1 MRLTFSVISFL
12 LYPARPGSERPLQPP
27 AAASGVLP
35 PPRAWMLVG
44 VLLSCLCAI
53 AGIAS
58 AAQSRPPPAAGIAA
72 QAADAPPPPP
82 PTPDGARDYVSRL
95 SDEQVRG
102 VLIQRLDAEAAA
114 RSAREAPREPL
125 LRVAGRT
132 AKALWTEIVENVVR
146 LPAVPTVVAASFE
159 TFLDGR
165 PAVSGARFL
174 ISLAAAVAAGLAAAW
189 VVNGY
194 VRKAARPASLMQSVH
209 ILMSRLLLQLGGLA
223 AFFAVAMLSAFLLLG
238 SPPGDFFSA
247 NLVIGSVS
255 LIWLVWVIARF
266 LFAPR
271 RADLRLFPLDDASAR
286 FLMNRTVLIAAI
298 LVAGH
303 GLFRWTSQFGFAQ
316 VRTGIAFWS
325 ITLAYALAGSTIWSA
340 RRALSRM
347 LIDTR
352 GEETAAWRQV
362 ARLWPGLAV
371 AVIAVQ
377 WLVAAV
383 LVATGHVEQVSLAAL
398 HLTLAL
404 VLLLP
409 AIELGIRPL
418 VRGLLPANP
427 LLSQALQSAH
437 LQTQRGLVRILRTL
451 AALAVFVV
459 LIRLWDI
466 DLLRIA
472 ERGVGERVAGAL
484 FEIVL
489 LVLLAY
495 GASEAVRIWIE
506 RQLAI
511 ERARIK
517 IEQSDE
523 HGELEGGR
531 EGSRIL
537 TLFPLLRWSAQIFI
551 LVFAALAILGAL
563 GINTGP
569 LLAGAGIVGIALG
582 FGSQALVR
590 DIISGIFFLADD
602 AFRRGE
608 YVEVGDVKGTVESIS
623 IRSMQ
628 LRHQNGPLNTIPFG
642 EIKHLKN
649 YSRDWVIMKLP
660 LRLTFDTDVDKVRRL
675 IKALGT
681 KLLQDPEIGP
691 KFLQPLKSQ
700 GVIEMDDS
708 AMIVR
713 VKFMTKPGNQWP
725 VRSRVYAE
733 IRALFER
740 EGIGFASREV
750 RVRVT
755 DSGRELGP
763 GERDAVG
770 AAAIASGTG

>member
-1 MRLTFSVISFL
+1 MRLTSSVISSALSSL
-12 LYPARPGSERPLQPP
+12 LHLARPGGARPVRPP
-27 AAASGVLP
+27 AA
-35 PPRAWMLVG
+35 RAWMSAG
-44 VLLSCLCAI
+44 VLLTCLCGIAGSATAAGSTPPLAAAI
-53 AGIAS
+53 AA
-58 AAQSRPPPAAGIAA
+58 PAATDDLA
-72 QAADAPPPPP
+72 QPA
-82 PTPDGARDYVSRL
+82 TPDGTRDYVSRL
-95 SDEQVRG
+95 SDEQVRRL
-102 VLIQRLDAEAAA
+102 LIQRLDAEAAA
-114 RSAREAPREPL
+114 RSARLTPREPL
-125 LRVAGRT
+125 LSVAGRT
-132 AKALWTEIVENVVR
+132 AVALWTEIVDNIVR
-146 LPAVPTVVAASFE
+146 LPAVPNVLAESFKR
-159 TFLDGR
+159 FLDGR
-165 PAVSGARFL
+165 PAVSSLRFL
-174 ISLAAAVAAGLAAAW
+174 ASLAAALVAGLAAAW
-189 VVNGY
+189 ATGGPL
-194 VRKAARPASLMQSVH
+194 RKASAGLGRAQSVK
-209 ILMSRLLLQLGGLA
+209 RLPPSLVLQLARLA
-223 AFFAVAMLSAFLLLG
+223 AFAATAMLLAFLLLG

-247 NLVIGSVS
+247 SLVIGSLSAV
-255 LIWLVWVIARF
+255 WLVWAIAHV

-271 RADLRLFPLDDASAR
+271 RADLRLFALDDASAR

-298 LVAGH
+298 LAAGH
-303 GLFRWTSQFGFAQ
+303 VLYRWTSQFGFAQ
-316 VRTGIAFWS
+316 SPTGIAFWS
-325 ITLAYALAGSTIWSA
+325 ITLAYALAAATIWSA
-340 RRALSRM
+340 RRALSSM

-352 GEETAAWRQV
+352 GEETRAWRQV

-371 AVIAVQ
+371 TVIAVQ

-383 LVATGHVEQVSLAAL
+383 LVATGYMEQVSLAAL

-418 VRGLLPANP
+418 VSGLLPANP
-427 LLSQALQSAH
+427 LQSQALQSAH

-451 AALAVFVV
+451 AALVVSLV

-466 DLLRIA
+466 NLLSMA
-472 ERGVGERVAGAL
+472 EHGVGERVAGAL
-484 FEIVL
+484 FEIIL

-495 GASEAVRIWIE
+495 GASEAVRIWTE
-506 RQLAI
+506 RQLAM
-511 ERARIK
+511 ELSRVRL
-517 IEQSDE
+517 EHSDE
-523 HGELEGGR
+523 PGELEGGH

-537 TLFPLLRWSAQIFI
+537 TLFPLLHWSAQIFI
-551 LVFAALAILGAL
+551 LVFAVLAILGSL
-563 GINTGP
+563 GIDTGP
-569 LLAGAGIVGIALG
+569 LLAGAGIIGIAVG

-608 YVEVGDVKGTVESIS
+608 YVEVGDVKGTVENIS

-675 IKALGT
+675 IKALGQR
-681 KLLQDPEIGP
+681 LLEDPEIGP

-740 EGIGFASREV
+740 EGISFASREV